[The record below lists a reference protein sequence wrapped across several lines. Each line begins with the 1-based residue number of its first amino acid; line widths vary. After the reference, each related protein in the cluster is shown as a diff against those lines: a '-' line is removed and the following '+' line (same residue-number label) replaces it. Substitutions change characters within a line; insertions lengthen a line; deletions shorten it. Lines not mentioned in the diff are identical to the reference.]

1 MAADQ
6 FLMGKNVATHF
17 TKKRE
22 TVINAEGYLR
32 FESPNEGN
40 TDEDINALQQN
51 TVCKLNRLVTIQK
64 F

>member
-1 MAADQ
+1 MAANQ
-6 FLMGKNVATHF
+6 FLMWENVATHF

-40 TDEDINALQQN
+40 TDEGINALH
-51 TVCKLNRLVTIQK
+51 CL
-64 F
+64 